1 MPFTPS
7 VESVDVPLGW
17 RSLAG
22 RLTPEQVRHLSAME
36 RHPAY
41 THRPQ
46 LLLLEALEY
55 VQPGSVGEYVAAR
68 VGRS

>member
-1 MPFTPS
+1 MPFTS
-7 VESVDVPLGW
+7 SVDFVDMPLGW

-22 RLTPEQVRHLSAME
+22 RLTPEQIRHLSAME

-41 THRPQ
+41 THRPR

-55 VQPGSVGEYVAAR
+55 VQPGAVGEYVATRVAR
-68 VGRS
+68 A

>member
-1 MPFTPS
+1 MPFTSS
-7 VESVDVPLGW
+7 VDSVDVPLGW

-55 VQPGSVGEYVAAR
+55 VQPGSVGDYVAAR
-68 VGRS
+68 AAQA